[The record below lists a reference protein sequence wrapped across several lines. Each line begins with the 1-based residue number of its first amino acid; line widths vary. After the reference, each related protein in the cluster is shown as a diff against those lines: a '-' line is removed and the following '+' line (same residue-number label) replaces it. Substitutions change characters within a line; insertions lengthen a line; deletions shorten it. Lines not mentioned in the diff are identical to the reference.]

1 LKRLFVALING
12 YQRYISAYTPP
23 SCRFYPTCS
32 AYTKEAV
39 EVHGAMK
46 GVWLGSLRILRCH
59 PFHPG
64 GFDPVPPLLGAHTH
78 GHEHGEGEGC

>member
-1 LKRLFVALING
+1 MKRLFVGLIAF

-23 SCRFYPTCS
+23 SCRFHPTCS
-32 AYTKEAV
+32 AYTKEAI

-46 GVWLGSLRILRCH
+46 GVWLGTWRILRCH

-64 GFDPVPPLLGAHTH
+64 GLDPVPPLLTDGR
-78 GHEHGEGEGC
+78 ES